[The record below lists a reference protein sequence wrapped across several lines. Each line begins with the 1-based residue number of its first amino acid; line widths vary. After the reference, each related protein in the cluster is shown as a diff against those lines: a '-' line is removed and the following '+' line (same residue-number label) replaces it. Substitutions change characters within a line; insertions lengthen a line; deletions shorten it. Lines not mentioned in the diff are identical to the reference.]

1 VDDLAKLGGTP
12 CRELRS
18 APAAPGCGIH
28 TTRPGVCRAYRCLWL
43 TGAFEDDDRPDRLGA
58 ILDVATEAGVTR
70 LRVHEA
76 RPGAYEASERLR
88 EIVAGYRAA
97 MPVRISDVSRAA
109 DAAAPVRELGP
120 GDQEL
125 RIEADRWVR
134 LVGGREV
141 ERRRLPWLERSLRR
155 LVLAARRF
163 RLRRYS

>member
-1 VDDLAKLGGTP
+1 
-12 CRELRS
+12 
-18 APAAPGCGIH
+18 
-28 TTRPGVCRAYRCLWL
+28 
-43 TGAFEDDDRPDRLGA
+43 
-58 ILDVATEAGVTR
+58 
-70 LRVHEA
+70 
-76 RPGAYEASERLR
+76 
-88 EIVAGYRAA
+88 

-125 RIEADRWVR
+125 RIEADHWVR